1 VQFYYTPNLKKRQ
14 FQFQNQQIA
23 NTPYHLIKAYP
34 EQGVVKQSDYE
45 NINKKAMNCKG
56 HNSFECQ
63 LERGDF
69 VKNMKGVN
77 PNEKRFGLGQNY
89 DKS

>member
-1 VQFYYTPNLKKRQ
+1 MKTLIGKPY
-14 FQFQNQQIA
+14 IA
-23 NTPYHLIKAYP
+23 NKAI
-34 EQGVVKQSDYE
+34 VVLNY
-45 NINKKAMNCKG
+45 
-56 HNSFECQ
+56 Q